1 MTSTPVIC
9 LALGMRHAV
18 DPDHLTAIDG
28 LCRIRPRKANGVLF
42 ALGHGLVVTLL
53 AAGVGTALAGRG
65 SFFGPWMLITIGAVT
80 LWKVI
85 RSSPT
90 PVAIRRPIIAQ
101 PFLLGML
108 LAAGFETASQLSALV
123 LADQTNPWLLGVA
136 FSSGMLLVDGI
147 DGYLATSTQRLAAT
161 GAMHARSASRWLGIL
176 VVVFSFALG
185 TTELLGLDLDR
196 FALPLGLS
204 LFAVVIGF
212 RVWARGGLRLT
223 PAGSAHLSLS
233 PIEFA
238 TPSEGGFECR
248 NHLAKR

>member
-53 AAGVGTALAGRG
+53 AAGVGTALAGRA
-65 SFFGPWMLITIGAVT
+65 SFLGPWMLVTIGAVT

-85 RSSPT
+85 RSSST
-90 PVAIRRPIIAQ
+90 PAAIRRPIIAQ

-136 FSSGMLLVDGI
+136 FSSGMVVVDGT
-147 DGYLATSTQRLAAT
+147 DGYLATSTQRLAAA
-161 GAMHARSASRWLGIL
+161 GAMNARSASRWLGIL

-185 TTELLGLDLDR
+185 TTELLGLNLDR

-238 TPSEGGFECR
+238 TPSEGGF
-248 NHLAKR
+248 

>member
-53 AAGVGTALAGRG
+53 AAGVGTALAGRA
-65 SFFGPWMLITIGAVT
+65 SFLGPWMLVTIGAVT

-85 RSSPT
+85 RSSST
-90 PVAIRRPIIAQ
+90 PAAIRRPIIAQ

-136 FSSGMLLVDGI
+136 FSSGMVVVDGT
-147 DGYLATSTQRLAAT
+147 DGYLATSTQTLAAT
-161 GAMHARSASRWLGIL
+161 GSVNARNASIWLGVL

-185 TTELLGLDLDR
+185 IIELFGFNFSR
-196 FALPLGLS
+196 FALPVGLT

-212 RVWARGGLRLT
+212 RVWARR
-223 PAGSAHLSLS
+223 AGNRSLS
-233 PIEFA
+233 ILGVA
-238 TPSEGGFECR
+238 TPSGGT
-248 NHLAKR
+248 

>member
-53 AAGVGTALAGRG
+53 AAGVGTALAGRA
-65 SFFGPWMLITIGAVT
+65 SFLGPWMLITIGAVT

-90 PVAIRRPIIAQ
+90 PAAIRRPIIAQ

-136 FSSGMLLVDGI
+136 FSSGMVVVDGT
-147 DGYLATSTQRLAAT
+147 DGYLATSTQTLAAT
-161 GAMHARSASRWLGIL
+161 GSVNARNASIWLGVL

-185 TTELLGLDLDR
+185 IIELFGFNFSR
-196 FALPLGLS
+196 FALPVGLA

-212 RVWARGGLRLT
+212 RVWARR
-223 PAGSAHLSLS
+223 AGNRSLS
-233 PIEFA
+233 ILGVA
-238 TPSEGGFECR
+238 TPSGGT
-248 NHLAKR
+248 

>member
-28 LCRIRPRKANGVLF
+28 LCRIRPRKATGVLF

-53 AAGVGTALAGRG
+53 AAGVGTALAGRA
-65 SFFGPWMLITIGAVT
+65 SFLGPWMLITIGAVT

-90 PVAIRRPIIAQ
+90 PAAIRRPIIAQ

-136 FSSGMLLVDGI
+136 FSSGMVLVDGT

-161 GAMHARSASRWLGIL
+161 GAMNARSASRWLGIL

-185 TTELLGLDLDR
+185 TTELLGLNLDR

-233 PIEFA
+233 PIEFT
-238 TPSEGGFECR
+238 TPSEGGF
-248 NHLAKR
+248 

>member
-42 ALGHGLVVTLL
+42 ALGHGLVVILL
-53 AAGVGTALAGRG
+53 AAGVGTALAGRA
-65 SFFGPWMLITIGAVT
+65 SFLGPWMLITIGAVT
-80 LWKVI
+80 LWKVM
-85 RSSPT
+85 RSSAT
-90 PVAIRRPIIAQ
+90 PAAIRRPIIAQ

-123 LADQTNPWLLGVA
+123 LANQTNPWLLGVA

-161 GAMHARSASRWLGIL
+161 GAMNARSASRWLGIL

-185 TTELLGLDLDR
+185 TTELLGLNLDR

-238 TPSEGGFECR
+238 TPSEGGF
-248 NHLAKR
+248 

>member
-42 ALGHGLVVTLL
+42 ALGHGLVVILL
-53 AAGVGTALAGRG
+53 AAGVGTALAGRA
-65 SFFGPWMLITIGAVT
+65 SFLGPWMLITIGAVT

-90 PVAIRRPIIAQ
+90 PAAIRRPIIAQ

-136 FSSGMLLVDGI
+136 FSSGMVLVDGT

-161 GAMHARSASRWLGIL
+161 GAMNARSASRWLGIL

-238 TPSEGGFECR
+238 TPSEGGF
-248 NHLAKR
+248 